1 VGGIRGALVKRCAF
15 LFPGQGSQYSGM
27 GRELA
32 DAFPEARAVFDAADR
47 ALDSSISKICFEGSD
62 EELALTANTQP
73 AILTVSVAA
82 FRVIEARGIKPV
94 AAAGHSLGE
103 YSAHVAAGTIGF
115 EDAVRTVR
123 QRGQFMQEAV
133 PVGEGAMAAVIGLAL
148 ADVERVCAD
157 AADGEVLSPANLNA
171 PGQIVIAGCAAAV
184 ERAIA
189 LSREAGAKRAV
200 LLPVSAPFHC
210 SLMTPAADRL
220 KVVLEDQA
228 FADPGVPVYT
238 NVDATP
244 VERGDAARDA
254 LVRQVA
260 SPVRWEELAGAMF
273 DSGIET
279 FVELGPG
286 RVLAGL
292 MRRIRREA
300 RVLGIETPAGLEK
313 ALAELGG

>member
-1 VGGIRGALVKRCAF
+1 MGGIGGALVKRCAF

-32 DAFPEARAVFDAADR
+32 DAFPEAREVFETADR
-47 ALDSSISKICFEGSD
+47 ALDFPISTICFEGSD

-82 FRVIEARGIKPV
+82 CRVIEARGVRPV
-94 AAAGHSLGE
+94 ATAGHSLGE
-103 YSAHVAAGTIGF
+103 YSAHVAAGTIQF

-133 PVGEGAMAAVIGLAL
+133 PVGEGAMAAVIGLDPEEVDRL
-148 ADVERVCAD
+148 CQE
-157 AADGEVLSPANLNA
+157 AAEGEVLSPANINA
-171 PGQIVIAGCAAAV
+171 PGQIVIAGNTAAV
-184 ERAIA
+184 DRAIA
-189 LSREAGAKRAV
+189 RSRDAGAKRAV
-200 LLPVSAPFHC
+200 RLPVSAPFHC

-220 KVVLEDQA
+220 KIVLDGQN

-244 VERGDAARDA
+244 VDRGASARDA

-260 SPVRWEELAGAMF
+260 SPVRWAELAGAMF

-286 RVLAGL
+286 KVLGGL
-292 MRRIRREA
+292 MRRIRRDA
-300 RVLGIETPAGLEK
+300 QVLGVDTPEGLEK